1 MLLIYKGNM
10 NALSHN
16 NLSRQRGAT
25 LIEALVSI
33 LLFSLGLL
41 GLAGL
46 QVNALA
52 FQKSSWAT
60 NRIAEISIDIGERMR
75 ANPAGVELG
84 GYLYTADYATGK
96 AATITSNSCRTTSA
110 GASCTGLQIAND
122 DLSDWLTKAQTAL
135 PRGSVQLTGSAA
147 LGYTVTVMYLD
158 KEFTDTAT
166 AGNALLASTTC
177 SSTSTGTA
185 WRNCCPS
192 SASVPDGVKCSRSF
206 VLPFTPE

>member
-1 MLLIYKGNM
+1 MRYF
-10 NALSHN
+10 SHKN
-16 NLSRQRGAT
+16 KRRQGGAT

-60 NRIAEISIDIGERMR
+60 TRIAEISIDIGERMR

-84 GYLYTADYATGK
+84 GYAYTADYATGK
-96 AATITSNSCRTTSA
+96 AATITSNNCRTTSA
-110 GASCTGLQIAND
+110 GATCSGLQIAND
-122 DLSDWLTKAQTAL
+122 DLSNWLVKAQTGL
-135 PRGSVQLTGSAA
+135 PQGSVQLTGSAA

-158 KEFTDTAT
+158 KEFTDTAG

-177 SSTSTGTA
+177 SATSTGTA
-185 WRNCCPS
+185 WRNCCP
-192 SASVPDGVKCSRSF
+192 AAAAVPDGVKCSRSF